1 MSLLKSLRNVAMAAV
16 LFSVGV
22 ANAATYQFTL
32 TGDYSASWQ
41 LNSSGTP
48 DDGVNGVGFVIY
60 DVEGTFPGSAFNFT
74 DLSFY
79 NANEGGGL
87 EIFDYYGGEYDLLLT
102 DGSQLYTGSEEGIIT
117 FLLGSFAL
125 TDFDGPGTY
134 TLTVTD
140 LDAVPPPSND
150 VPEPATGALLFAGLG
165 LMAAARKRR
174 NR

>member
-22 ANAATYQFTL
+22 ANAATYQFNL
-32 TGDYSASWQ
+32 TGGYTASWT
-41 LNSSGTP
+41 LNSTVSP
-48 DDGVNGVGFVIY
+48 DVVYDGEGFILE
-60 DVEGTFPGSAFNFT
+60 DIDGNFPGSLINFV

-79 NANEGGGL
+79 STAIGGGL
-87 EIFDYYGGEYDLLLT
+87 EILDYYGDTLLLST
-102 DGSQLYTGSEEGIIT
+102 DGFQLYTGSEDSPT
-117 FLLGSFAL
+117 FRLGTFAL
-125 TDFDGPGTY
+125 TEYQGTETY